1 MPVSYTLTMKW
12 LLAKLWSKEHS
23 LVSKLNYVDFIKGS
37 ISLSQ
42 GFFQKKILL
51 IYTMDL
57 IIDSLITVN
66 QDLINTS
73 TFEKTTVY
81 NLKIMAS
88 NNRGRSKLVMRS
100 TLVKS

>member
-1 MPVSYTLTMKW
+1 
-12 LLAKLWSKEHS
+12 
-23 LVSKLNYVDFIKGS
+23 
-37 ISLSQ
+37 
-42 GFFQKKILL
+42 
-51 IYTMDL
+51 MDL

-66 QDLINTS
+66 QDLIDTS
-73 TFEKTTVY
+73 TYEPATVY